1 MLRSMERGSV
11 SACRSALFTGVLI
24 ENGAYNTKRT
34 APRPRPS
41 TTVYPSSGSC
51 SGGAVYYGTG
61 AIVAIFLHGDKL
73 RFDLSDVLRHFFRAV
88 PHLVHAFIHRQLSGI
103 CTIFVEKI
111 GGERIAT
118 DRLLGVATS
127 QCLDT
132 AKDNHHKSLEFILL
146 SIILSQ

>member
-1 MLRSMERGSV
+1 M
-11 SACRSALFTGVLI
+11 I
-24 ENGAYNTKRT
+24 
-34 APRPRPS
+34 
-41 TTVYPSSGSC
+41 
-51 SGGAVYYGTG
+51 
-61 AIVAIFLHGDKL
+61 
-73 RFDLSDVLRHFFRAV
+73 
-88 PHLVHAFIHRQLSGI
+88 
-103 CTIFVEKI
+103 VEKI